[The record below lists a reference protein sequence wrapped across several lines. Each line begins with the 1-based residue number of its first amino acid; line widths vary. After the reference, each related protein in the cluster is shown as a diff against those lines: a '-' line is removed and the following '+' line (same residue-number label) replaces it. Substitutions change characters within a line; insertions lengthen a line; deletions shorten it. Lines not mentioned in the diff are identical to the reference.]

1 VSGLVITCPDCQTS
15 YNADAN
21 SIGESGRNVRC
32 ARCGVTWFVPPP
44 DIIDQLITDP
54 DALAH
59 ADNVAASQ
67 PDEPEVQSSSPI
79 SDPIPPVAS
88 SATPAFAA
96 TYQPDN
102 TPDLPSTS
110 AYQDEAVHQTE
121 PTYRDEPPVD
131 DPGLARPDTIG
142 ADVMMRDMADSEK
155 LARRQRTIRIIWA
168 VPVLIVLIAAI
179 AAWFNRQSIVNRIP
193 QMASVYQMLGADV
206 RAGGLE
212 IVPPDARTVL
222 VDGASVI
229 RIESA
234 VRNLTRKAKTVPLIE
249 LTLHD
254 DAGQSLAQWYVEI
267 GSTKLAG
274 GERMVFT
281 SEYADPPA
289 GAVGLRYRFVGVPS

>member
-1 VSGLVITCPDCQTS
+1 MSGLVITCPDCQTS
-15 YNADAN
+15 YNADTD
-21 SIGESGRNVRC
+21 SIGENGRNVRC

-67 PDEPEVQSSSPI
+67 PVEPVSESVAEPM
-79 SDPIPPVAS
+79 PPVTS
-88 SATPAFAA
+88 SVTPVHIAPPQPETEPDQLF
-96 TYQPDN
+96 TPPQPLYQEEPF
-102 TPDLPSTS
+102 S
-110 AYQDEAVHQTE
+110 QTE
-121 PTYRDEPPVD
+121 PASPDETPVD
-131 DPGLARPDTIG
+131 ESGLARPNTIG

-168 VPVLIVLIAAI
+168 VPILIVLIAAI

-206 RAGGLE
+206 RAGGLA
-212 IVPPDARTVL
+212 IVPPDARTVI

-267 GSTKLAG
+267 GSAKIAG

-281 SEYADPPA
+281 SEYMDPPD

>member
-15 YNADAN
+15 YNAGAD

-67 PDEPEVQSSSPI
+67 PVAPEAQSV
-79 SDPIPPVAS
+79 DPVADPLLPVTPS
-88 SATPAFAA
+88 VTPAFTAPP
-96 TYQPDN
+96 QPDHE
-102 TPDLPSTS
+102 PDLPPAPVPEP
-110 AYQDEAVHQTE
+110 AYQTE
-121 PTYRDEPPVD
+121 PAYRDEPPVD
-131 DPGLARPDTIG
+131 DPNLARPSTIG

-155 LARRQRTIRIIWA
+155 LARRQRTIRIIWI
-168 VPVLIVLIAAI
+168 VPILIVLIAAI

-254 DAGQSLAQWYVEI
+254 EAGQSLAQWYVEI
-267 GSTKLAG
+267 GSSKIG
-274 GERMVFT
+274 GGDRVVFT
-281 SEYADPPA
+281 SEYTDPPA